1 MANLPEKN
9 VVLVDKITNVPTDSN
24 LFINANGEFKQASVN
39 DVVNSST
46 VVSTAVE
53 TAINTAVQD
62 SIDSNFKQTSGSPI
76 LLTDSADG
84 TLIDFKG
91 KGRST
96 QKQYSGKNM
105 LAPTL
110 ATATSNGITCTNNG
124 NGTYTLNG
132 TSTDATYFNLAA
144 NYQLNAGTYK
154 FVGVPSAI
162 NGLKIYQGGIPNAP
176 VDSGNGV
183 TFSLDSDISNYK
195 PFIEVLSGK
204 TLNNVIIKPMLTTDL
219 EATYNTY
226 EPYVGGTAS
235 PNPDYPQAIKSVA
248 DSGYFDGELLANMS
262 TDDSTGVIGA
272 NSGYVLSKNYI
283 PCKSGDI
290 IKFIYAET
298 MRIIRISFYDV
309 SKNHIATNYFRDV
322 AELEKVAPSNS
333 AYFLFSI
340 SNTNS
345 DITPATAK
353 HITVT
358 INGKYALIVKSK
370 GKNLIENTATTQTK
384 NGVTFT
390 VNNDGSVTANGTA
403 TADSLLTLGTTTAKK
418 GDDYRWSGC
427 PSGGSDSTYYL
438 YASFTID
445 YYNQVKDYGYGS
457 GTGVLSGDTTFESYI
472 MVKSGTTINAT
483 FYPMIRKAEV
493 TDNTYEPYKETVTY
507 IPLNEPLRSSLDG
520 SVTDVVSLGECKVD
534 RKNGIV
540 NAKDLTWSIFT
551 YGTPHINTTMF
562 KSNEVS
568 DMLVTNGNIVDSMCN
583 RFNTL
588 PNDFDTLNIDG
599 EWTIHAGNKCFYI
612 CINNDRASTVDKLLA
627 WLDSN
632 PTYFQYLLAEPITET
647 IEPVDIV
654 TYDNVTYLTASD
666 DAEME
671 IEYPTTK
678 VAGIASIGYSKGIK
692 AEYETEQ
699 LKKQLLEIQATIVNT
714 L

>member
-96 QKQYSGKNM
+96 QTQYSGKN
-105 LAPTL
+105 LANVKDKTSG
-110 ATATSNGITCTNNG
+110 TAEGITSSIANEVVTAS
-124 NGTYTLNG
+124 G
-132 TSTDATYFNLAA
+132 TSTGNGDIFISLSTNIVMESGTDYTISIQEITGTMPSYFTVYLYDDSTSIFSNYDTMSTSNSSVVFNL
-144 NYQLNAGTYK
+144 TDTIECS
-154 FVGVPSAI
+154 GVLFRISTNNTI
-162 NGLKIYQGGIPNAP
+162 NG
-176 VDSGNGV
+176 
-183 TFSLDSDISNYK
+183 TFRLQ
-195 PFIEVLSGK
+195 IEKGTTK
-204 TLNNVIIKPMLTTDL
+204 TD
-219 EATYNTY
+219 Y

-235 PNPDYPQAIKSVA
+235 PNPEYPQAIKSVG
-248 DSGYFDGELLANMS
+248 DMGWFDGELIQGYY
-262 TDDSTGVIGA
+262 DSTNGVHTNNGV
-272 NSGYVLSKNYI
+272 YVCSKNQI
-283 PCKSGDI
+283 PCNGGDT
-290 IKFIYAET
+290 IKLTYGSTA
-298 MRIIRISFYDV
+298 RIINFVFFDEDGVFLSNT
-309 SKNHIATNYFRDV
+309 SATNTTAGFVTAPTNASYFV
-322 AELEKVAPSNS
+322 FNVNESVTS
-333 AYFLFSI
+333 AL
-340 SNTNS
+340 
-345 DITPATAK
+345 TPQTAK

-358 INGKYALIVKSK
+358 INGKYALIVKSV
-370 GKNLIENTATTQTK
+370 GKNLLENTATSQTI

-390 VNNDGSVTANGTA
+390 VNDDKSVTVNGTA

-418 GDDYRWSGC
+418 GNEYRWSGC

-438 YASFTID
+438 FAGFTID

-493 TDNTYEPYKETVTY
+493 TDGTYEPYKETVTY
-507 IPLNEPLRSSLDG
+507 IPLNEPLRSRLDG
-520 SVTDVVSLGECKVD
+520 SVKDEVSLNKVTRRFAEVVLD
-534 RKNGIV
+534 GTEDWYFSDSSDINYTYTSGIS
-540 NAKDLTWSIFT
+540 NAKPNSLVVCNAMCSTDLRLEENNCYINANKIPIFCSDSIT
-551 YGTPHINTTMF
+551 SVDEF
-562 KSNEVS
+562 K
-568 DMLVTNGNIVDSMCN
+568 
-583 RFNTL
+583 
-588 PNDFDTLNIDG
+588 
-599 EWTIHAGNKCFYI
+599 
-612 CINNDRASTVDKLLA
+612 A
-627 WLDSN
+627 WLQAN
-632 PTYFQYLLAEPITET
+632 PITVVYELAEPIVEE

-666 DAEME
+666 NAEME